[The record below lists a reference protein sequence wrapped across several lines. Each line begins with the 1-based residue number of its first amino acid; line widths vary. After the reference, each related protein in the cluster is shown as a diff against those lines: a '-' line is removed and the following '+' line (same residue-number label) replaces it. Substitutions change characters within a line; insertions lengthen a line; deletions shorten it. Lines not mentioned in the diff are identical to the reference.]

1 MFISWICKSK
11 FEKRLK
17 RRGEGKKTK
26 KLEQILRKFEIKQHI
41 SSLKITRDSTRVL
54 QKQNVH
60 AHRHEAMPM
69 CVEGLRVHG
78 LLKHFQLLICKPY
91 P

>member
-17 RRGEGKKTK
+17 RREEGKKTK
-26 KLEQILRKFEIKQHI
+26 KLEQILRKFEIKQRI
-41 SSLKITRDSTRVL
+41 SSLRDSTRVL

-60 AHRHEAMPM
+60 ARRHEAMPM

>member
-17 RRGEGKKTK
+17 RREEGKKTK
-26 KLEQILRKFEIKQHI
+26 KLEQILRKFEIKQRI
-41 SSLKITRDSTRVL
+41 SSLRDSTRVL

-60 AHRHEAMPM
+60 ARRHEAMPM
-69 CVEGLRVHG
+69 CVEGFRVHG
-78 LLKHFQLLICKPY
+78 LFKHFQLLICKPY